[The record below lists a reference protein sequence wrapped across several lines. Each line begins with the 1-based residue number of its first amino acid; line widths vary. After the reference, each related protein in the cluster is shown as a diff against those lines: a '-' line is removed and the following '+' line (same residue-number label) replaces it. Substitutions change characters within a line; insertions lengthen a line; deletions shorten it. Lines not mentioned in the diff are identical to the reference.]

1 MQEQNLEEWKEKIDR
16 SAEQITVPDTLT
28 PGAVQQMLEE
38 RKNRT
43 SAGRKEHRHYRRFAG
58 IAAAVAV
65 LVIAVGTYGWNKY
78 GTDDAQPKKAA
89 LSVTETVDSTQDT
102 EKKEQIGAFTLA
114 KSYQDVYAAVQ
125 KKSNSQK
132 ELAEGT
138 VDDLFFVEDT
148 GSAEAK
154 KESSGTHS
162 DTNLQVNGV
171 DEGDIVKNDGNYLY
185 VLNDDRVTIV
195 DIRDKNMRK
204 LSEIRP
210 ELTENDILLQLYVDN
225 DRLYVI
231 KQGWETQ
238 QEEIQSD
245 STEADNDSG
254 FIGCYKDIAYEP
266 DGNVSTVLLTYDISE
281 RANPVLSAT
290 MKMDGA
296 YQSSRKVGNF
306 IYLFTDRWV
315 SRDGKNWKA
324 QVIPEIA
331 GKKADAG
338 CFYVQKNGT
347 TEVIMASVNLKEP
360 SADRVPEDTKK
371 ELTAQVRQ
379 LSNEHSDSVAWLY
392 IPGTNIDYPVMQ
404 SEDNEYYAHRAAD
417 GSYLYAG
424 SLFMDYRNSS
434 DFTDFNS
441 VIYGHNMGNGTM
453 FADIPHYENE
463 EYFMNHSYGWLTTED
478 EVWLIDFFAV
488 ARTADTSG
496 LYLADPSFEEW
507 DTQLRNS
514 ASIYKEIGISANDN
528 LIMLST
534 CTSAEG
540 NSRTILV
547 GKIID
552 NREDD
557 AE

>member
-1 MQEQNLEEWKEKIDR
+1 MNKKAIR
-16 SAEQITVPDTLT
+16 
-28 PGAVQQMLEE
+28 
-38 RKNRT
+38 
-43 SAGRKEHRHYRRFAG
+43 
-58 IAAAVAV
+58 IAA
-65 LVIAVGTYGWNKY
+65 VISA
-78 GTDDAQPKKAA
+78 AA
-89 LSVTETVDSTQDT
+89 LLGGG
-102 EKKEQIGAFTLA
+102 IYL
-114 KSYQDVYAAVQ
+114 
-125 KKSNSQK
+125 
-132 ELAEGT
+132 L
-138 VDDLFFVEDT
+138 
-148 GSAEAK
+148 
-154 KESSGTHS
+154 
-162 DTNLQVNGV
+162 
-171 DEGDIVKNDGNYLY
+171 VKNDMAQKINWQ
-185 VLNDDRVTIV
+185 
-195 DIRDKNMRK
+195 
-204 LSEIRP
+204 
-210 ELTENDILLQLYVDN
+210 DILIYAPTPIA
-225 DRLYVI
+225 R
-231 KQGWETQ
+231 ETLD
-238 QEEIQSD
+238 EAVNNSSD
-245 STEADNDSG
+245 
-254 FIGCYKDIAYEP
+254 K
-266 DGNVSTVLLTYDISE
+266 
-281 RANPVLSAT
+281 
-290 MKMDGA
+290 
-296 YQSSRKVGNF
+296 
-306 IYLFTDRWV
+306 
-315 SRDGKNWKA
+315 
-324 QVIPEIA
+324 
-331 GKKADAG
+331 
-338 CFYVQKNGT
+338 
-347 TEVIMASVNLKEP
+347 P

-371 ELTAQVRQ
+371 ELTVQVRQ

-392 IPGTNIDYPVMQ
+392 IPDTNIDYPIMQ
-404 SEDNEYYAHRAAD
+404 SEDNDYYAHRATD

-557 AE
+557 AEWTPIAIIFGCLLFALTAPLYIWSIV